1 MAVTFVL
8 SRSNIS
14 RYVLDM
20 SHLIKVFCP
29 FFWWPNAGTQE
40 KCLFRNIIIIII
52 IIYYHQY
59 CYYCYLLSSILLLL
73 SLFWGILL
81 LAVLAQKFG
90 GFSILKN
97 TLTVFTYHSKF
108 APPMLHAW
116 RLFFLF
122 AGTLLHTLEEHIG
135 VVRCL
140 CLSGNRLV
148 SGGDQKRIA
157 VWDVKVRGTSN

>member
-116 RLFFLF
+116 RLFFFVCRHF
-122 AGTLLHTLEEHIG
+122 AAHPWGAYWSRALSVSLRKST
-135 VVRCL
+135 CL
-140 CLSGNRLV
+140 WWRPEAYCCLGCKSAWNF
-148 SGGDQKRIA
+148 
-157 VWDVKVRGTSN
+157 